1 MKGIINFSL
10 NNKFAIWIL
19 TIIISFAGLYSGMT
33 MKQETIPNI
42 NVPFLNVTAIDPGAA
57 PEGIVEDV
65 TKPLE
70 QKLRNLEGVKTVTS
84 TSMENAASITLEFDY
99 GTDLTNAT
107 ATVREALNEVQ
118 LPDSVQKPTISKFS
132 INSFPVVS
140 LSLSDKDGGDLEEL
154 TRLVESDIK
163 PALEDIDGVA
173 QVQVSGQYVKEVQL
187 TFDQAKMAEL
197 GLSEDTV
204 NGIVKGSSI
213 RVPLGLFE
221 LDKSQKAVVVD
232 GNIIGLDD
240 LKNLAI
246 PVVPSGASAG
256 ANQGAGA
263 GQGAAAPGASQGTG
277 PGAGAATEQG
287 SATPGTSQGG
297 GAQAGQASGQTADP
311 SAQAGQ
317 QGASGAAQGSNP
329 AAGQAG
335 SGNAAAANPSGT
347 AGAANAAGI
356 PTVKLSDIAKIEVI
370 GQAESISRTNG
381 KESIGISVVKS
392 NDANTVD
399 VVNSVKNKAEELQKQ
414 FKNAELTIL
423 LDQGQPIQDSVNTML
438 GKAVFGALFAILI
451 ILLFL
456 RNIRSTI
463 ISIISIPL
471 SLLMALTALNVMD
484 ITLNMM
490 TLGAM
495 TVAIGRVVDDS
506 IVVIENIYRR
516 LTLKN
521 EKLRGRDLVREAT
534 REMFIPILSSTIV
547 TIAVFLPLALVSG
560 MVGELFMPFALT
572 MVFAL
577 LASLLVAITI
587 VPMLAHSLFRKG
599 IKNKQNHEE
608 KPGKLAESYKR
619 LLNWTLS
626 HKIITVLIA
635 VLLLV
640 GSLFL
645 YPFIG
650 TSFLP
655 EQKDKFVTIT
665 YSPETGSLRE
675 DVEKEALVAEKW
687 LLKQPGLEKMQYSI
701 GGGSPLASMGGGG
714 GNSALFYIQ
723 YNKDTKDFTD
733 VKKQLVEGL
742 QKEMTKGTWSEL
754 DMSGGFGGS
763 NLSLSIYGDSVEQL
777 KPIAEEV
784 LKLVQAEKDSFEK
797 ADTTISDTY
806 GQYTL
811 VADQEKLSK
820 LGLTA
825 GQLAMALSPVR
836 ERPVLTEVD
845 IDNKTYKVYVET
857 DNKTFSSIKDIE
869 NEKVTSPLGIQVPI
883 KDVAK
888 VEEGTSPNSIM
899 RIDGKVVVQ
908 VTANILAADVT
919 KASQNLKANIDKLD
933 LPDGVEVKF
942 GGTTEQINDTFTQLG
957 LAMLAAIAIVYFVLV
972 VTFGGG
978 LAPFAIL
985 FSLPFTVIGIMVGLF
1000 IAGGTLDVSAMM
1012 GALMLIGI
1020 VVTNAIVLI
1029 DRVIHK
1035 ENEGL
1040 TTREA
1045 LLEAGATRLR
1055 PILMTALATIGALL
1069 PLVTGLEESAGII
1082 SKGLGITVI
1091 GGLISSTLLTLVIVP
1106 IVYEFLMKFKKKKIV
1121 D

>member
-19 TIIISFAGLYSGMT
+19 TIIISFAGLYSGLT

-70 QKLRNLEGVKTVTS
+70 VKLRNVDGVKTVTS

-140 LSLSDKDGGDLEEL
+140 LSLSDKDGGDLEQL
-154 TRLVESDIK
+154 TRLVESDIQ

-187 TFDQAKMAEL
+187 KFDQAKMAEL
-197 GLSEDTV
+197 GLTEDTV
-204 NGIVKGSSI
+204 NGIVQGSSI

-232 GNIIGLDD
+232 GNIIDIDD

-246 PVVPSGASAG
+246 PVVPGGAGASAG
-256 ANQGAGA
+256 NGSNAAPQGSGAPTGEA
-263 GQGAAAPGASQGTG
+263 GQGTAPGASQGTD
-277 PGAGAATEQG
+277 Q
-287 SATPGTSQGG
+287 
-297 GAQAGQASGQTADP
+297 
-311 SAQAGQ
+311 
-317 QGASGAAQGSNP
+317 
-329 AAGQAG
+329 AAG
-335 SGNAAAANPSGT
+335 GNAGVGSPS
-347 AGAANAAGI
+347 GAANAAGI
-356 PTVKLSDIAKIEVI
+356 PTVKLSEIAKIEVI
-370 GQAESISRTNG
+370 GQAESISRTDG
-381 KESIGISVVKS
+381 KESIGISIVKS

-399 VVNSVKNKAEELQKQ
+399 VVNAVKDKAEELQSQ
-414 FKNAELTIL
+414 FKNADLTVL
-423 LDQGQPIQDSVNTML
+423 LDQGKPIQDSVNTML

-471 SLLMALTALNVMD
+471 SLLMALTALNMMD

-516 LTLKN
+516 LTLKG
-521 EKLRGRDLVREAT
+521 ERLKGRELVREAT
-534 REMFIPILSSTIV
+534 REMFVPILSSTIV

-560 MVGELFMPFALT
+560 MVGELFTPFALT

-577 LASLLVAITI
+577 LASLIVAITI
-587 VPMLAHSLFRKG
+587 VPMLAHTLFRG
-599 IKNKQNHEE
+599 GLKNKQNHEE
-608 KPGKLAESYKR
+608 KPGKMAEGYKR

-626 HKIITVLIA
+626 HKLITVSIA
-635 VLLLV
+635 VILLV

-650 TSFLP
+650 ASFLP
-655 EQKDKFVTIT
+655 EQQDKYVTIT
-665 YSPETGSLRE
+665 YSPQTGALRE

-687 LLKQPGLEKMQYSI
+687 LLEQPGLEKMQYSI
-701 GGGSPLASMGGGG
+701 GGTNPLSSMGGGG
-714 GNSALFYIQ
+714 SNSALFYIE
-723 YNKDTKDFTD
+723 YNEDTKDFTK
-733 VKKQLVEGL
+733 VKEQLVEGL
-742 QKEMTKGTWSEL
+742 KKEVTVGTWNEL
-754 DMSGGFGGS
+754 DMSGGLGGS
-763 NLSLSIYGDSVEQL
+763 GLSLSIYGDNVEQL
-777 KPIAEEV
+777 KPVSDEI
-784 LKLVQAEKDSFEK
+784 LKLVEADKDNFEK
-797 ADTTISDTY
+797 ADTTLADTY

-811 VADQEKLSK
+811 VADQEKLSS

-825 GQLAMALSPVR
+825 GQLAMTLSPAR

-857 DNKTFSSIKDIE
+857 DNKTFSSIDEIE
-869 NEKVTSPLGIQVPI
+869 DETVTSPLGIEVPI

-899 RIDGKVVVQ
+899 QIDGKVVVQ
-908 VTANILAADVT
+908 VTANILASDVT
-919 KASQNLKANIDKLD
+919 KASSNLQAEIDKLD

-1012 GALMLIGI
+1012 GGLMLIGI

-1035 ENEGL
+1035 EKEGMP
-1040 TTREA
+1040 TREA

-1106 IVYEFLMKFKKKKIV
+1106 IVYEFLMKFKKKRIE

>member
-19 TIIISFAGLYSGMT
+19 TIIVSFAGLYSGLT

-42 NVPFLNVTAIDPGAA
+42 NVPFLSITAIDPGAA

-70 QKLRNLEGVKTVTS
+70 QTLRNVEGIKTLTS
-84 TSMENAASITLEFDY
+84 TSMENASSITLEFDY
-99 GTDLTNAT
+99 GTDLDNAT
-107 ATVREALNEVQ
+107 AAVREALNEVQ
-118 LPDSVQKPTISKFS
+118 LPDGVQKPTISKFS

-140 LSLSDKDGGDLEEL
+140 LSLSDKDGGDLEQL
-154 TRLVESDIK
+154 TRLVETDIQ

-173 QVQVSGQYVKEVQL
+173 QVQVSGQFVKEVQL
-187 TFDQAKMAEL
+187 KFDQKKMTEL
-197 GLSEDTV
+197 GLTEDTV
-204 NGIVKGSSI
+204 NGIVQGSSV

-221 LDKSQKAVVVD
+221 LDKAQKAVVVD
-232 GNIIGLDD
+232 GNIIDLDD

-246 PVVPSGASAG
+246 PVVPSGAGTGSGSAT
-256 ANQGAGA
+256 APQGAGA
-263 GQGAAAPGASQGTG
+263 
-277 PGAGAATEQG
+277 
-287 SATPGTSQGG
+287 
-297 GAQAGQASGQTADP
+297 QAG
-311 SAQAGQ
+311 
-317 QGASGAAQGSNP
+317 GAAQGAAPGSAQGADQ
-329 AAGQAG
+329 AAGQAAG
-335 SGNAAAANPSGT
+335 GNANVGSTSG
-347 AGAANAAGI
+347 ASNAPGI
-356 PTVKLSDIAKIEVI
+356 PTVKLSEIAKIEVI
-370 GQAESISRTNG
+370 GQAESISRTDG
-381 KESIGISVVKS
+381 KESIGISIVKS

-399 VVNSVKNKAEELQKQ
+399 VVKAVKDKAEELQTQ
-414 FKNAELTIL
+414 FKNAELTVL
-423 LDQGQPIQDSVNTML
+423 LDQGKPIQDSVNTML
-438 GKAVFGALFAILI
+438 FKAMFGALFAILI

-456 RNIRSTI
+456 RDIRSTI
-463 ISIISIPL
+463 ISIVSIPL
-471 SLLMALTALNVMD
+471 SLLIALTALNMMD

-516 LTLKN
+516 LSLKG
-521 EKLRGRDLVREAT
+521 EKLKGRDLIREAT

-577 LASLLVAITI
+577 LASLIVAITI
-587 VPMLAHSLFRKG
+587 VPMLAHTLFRKG
-599 IKNKQNHEE
+599 LKNKKNHDE
-608 KPGKLAESYKR
+608 KPGKMAESYKR

-626 HKIITVLIA
+626 HKLITVGAA

-650 TSFLP
+650 ASFLP
-655 EQKDKFVTIT
+655 EQQDKYVTIT
-665 YSPETGSLRE
+665 YSPETGALRE

-687 LLKQPGLEKMQYSI
+687 LLTQPGLEKMQYSI
-701 GGGSPLASMGGGG
+701 GGSNPLSSMGGGSS
-714 GNSALFYIQ
+714 NSALFYIE
-723 YNKDTKDFTD
+723 YNEDTKDFTK
-733 VKKQLVEGL
+733 VKEQLVEGL
-742 QKEMTKGTWSEL
+742 KKEVTVGTWNEL
-754 DMSGGFGGS
+754 DMSGGLGGS
-763 NLSLSIYGDSVEQL
+763 SLSLSIYGDSVDQI
-777 KPIAEEV
+777 KPVSDEI
-784 LKLVQAEKDSFEK
+784 LKLVEADTESFEK
-797 ADTTISDTY
+797 ADTTLSDTY

-811 VADQEKLSK
+811 VADQEKLSS

-825 GQLAMALSPVR
+825 GQLAMTLSPAR

-857 DNKTFSSIKDIE
+857 DKKTFTSIADIE
-869 NEKVTSPLGIQVPI
+869 NEKVTSPLGIEIPI

-908 VTANILAADVT
+908 VSANILASDVQ
-919 KASQNLKANIDKLD
+919 KASSNLQANIDKLD

-1000 IAGGTLDVSAMM
+1000 VAGGTLDVSAMM
-1012 GALMLIGI
+1012 GGLMLIGI

-1035 ENEGL
+1035 EKEGMP
-1040 TTREA
+1040 TREA

-1106 IVYEFLMKFKKKKIV
+1106 IVYEFLMKFKKKRIE

>member
-19 TIIISFAGLYSGMT
+19 TIIISFAGLYSGLT

-42 NVPFLNVTAIDPGAA
+42 NVPFLSVTAIDPGAA

-70 QKLRNLEGVKTVTS
+70 QTLRNVEGIKTLTS

-107 ATVREALNEVQ
+107 AAVREALNEVQ
-118 LPDSVQKPTISKFS
+118 LPDGVQKPTISKFS

-140 LSLSDKDGGDLEEL
+140 LSLSDKDGGDLEQL
-154 TRLVESDIK
+154 TRLVESDIQ

-187 TFDQAKMAEL
+187 KFNQDKMNEL
-197 GLSEDTV
+197 GLTEDTV
-204 NGIVKGSSI
+204 NGIVQGSSV

-221 LDKSQKAVVVD
+221 LDEAQKAVVVD
-232 GNIIGLDD
+232 GNIIDLDD

-246 PVVPSGASAG
+246 PVVPSGA
-256 ANQGAGA
+256 
-263 GQGAAAPGASQGTG
+263 GAA
-277 PGAGAATEQG
+277 
-287 SATPGTSQGG
+287 
-297 GAQAGQASGQTADP
+297 ADP
-311 SAQAGQ
+311 SAQAG
-317 QGASGAAQGSNP
+317 GAAGQATAPDAAQGSTP
-329 AAGQAG
+329 SAAPSAGGNASAG
-335 SGNAAAANPSGT
+335 SAS
-347 AGAANAAGI
+347 GAANAAGI
-356 PTVKLSDIAKIEVI
+356 PTVKLSEIANIEVI
-370 GQAESISRTNG
+370 GQAESISRTDG
-381 KESIGISVVKS
+381 MESIGISIVKS

-399 VVNSVKNKAEELQKQ
+399 VVNAVKDKAEELQSQ
-414 FKNAELTIL
+414 FKNAQLTVL
-423 LDQGQPIQDSVNTML
+423 LDQGKPIQDSVNTML

-471 SLLMALTALNVMD
+471 SLLMALTALLLMD

-516 LTLKN
+516 LTLKG
-521 EKLRGRDLVREAT
+521 EKLKGRDLIREAT

-587 VPMLAHSLFRKG
+587 VPMLAHTLFRKG
-599 IKNKQNHEE
+599 LKNKQNHEE
-608 KPGKLAESYKR
+608 KPGKMAEGYKR

-626 HKIITVLIA
+626 HKIITVGIA
-635 VLLLV
+635 VVLLV

-650 TSFLP
+650 ASFLP
-655 EQKDKFVTIT
+655 EQQDKYVTIT

-675 DVEKEALVAEKW
+675 DVEKEALAAEKY

-701 GGGSPLASMGGGG
+701 GGSNPLSSMGGGSS
-714 GNSALFYIQ
+714 NSALFYIE
-723 YNKDTKDFTD
+723 YNEDTKDFSQ
-733 VKKQLVEGL
+733 VKEQLVEGL
-742 QKEMTKGTWSEL
+742 RKEVPVGTWSEL
-754 DMSGGFGGS
+754 DMSGGLGGS
-763 NLSLSIYGDSVEQL
+763 SLSISIYGDNVEQL
-777 KPIAEEV
+777 KPVTDEV
-784 LKLVQAEKDSFEK
+784 FKLVEADNENFEK
-797 ADTTISDTY
+797 ADTTLSDTY

-811 VADQEKLSK
+811 VADQEKLSS

-825 GQLAMALSPVR
+825 GQLAMALSPVQ

-857 DNKTFSSIKDIE
+857 DKKTFDSITDIE
-869 NEKVTSPLGIQVPI
+869 NETVTSPLGIQVPI
-883 KDVAK
+883 KDVAN

-899 RIDGKVVVQ
+899 RIDGKVVAQ
-908 VTANILAADVT
+908 VSATILASDVQ
-919 KASQNLKANIDKLD
+919 KASQTLQDNIDKLD

-1000 IAGGTLDVSAMM
+1000 LAGGTIDVSAMM
-1012 GALMLIGI
+1012 GGLMLIGI

-1029 DRVIHK
+1029 DRVIHMEK
-1035 ENEGL
+1035 DGMS
-1040 TTREA
+1040 TREA

-1106 IVYEFLMKFKKKKIV
+1106 IVYEFLMKFKKKRIE

>member
-19 TIIISFAGLYSGMT
+19 TIIISFAGLYSGLT

-70 QKLRNLEGVKTVTS
+70 VKLRNVDGVKTVTS

-140 LSLSDKDGGDLEEL
+140 LSLSDKDGGDLEQL
-154 TRLVESDIK
+154 TRLVESDIQ

-187 TFDQAKMAEL
+187 KFDQAKMAEL
-197 GLSEDTV
+197 GLTEDTV
-204 NGIVKGSSI
+204 NGIVQGSSI

-232 GNIIGLDD
+232 GNIIDIDD

-246 PVVPSGASAG
+246 PVVPGGAGASAG
-256 ANQGAGA
+256 NGASAAPQGSGAPTGEA
-263 GQGAAAPGASQGTG
+263 GQGTAPGSAQGTD
-277 PGAGAATEQG
+277 Q
-287 SATPGTSQGG
+287 
-297 GAQAGQASGQTADP
+297 
-311 SAQAGQ
+311 
-317 QGASGAAQGSNP
+317 
-329 AAGQAG
+329 AAGQAAG
-335 SGNAAAANPSGT
+335 GNASVGSPS
-347 AGAANAAGI
+347 GAANAPGI
-356 PTVKLSDIAKIEVI
+356 PTVKLSEIAKIEVI
-370 GQAESISRTNG
+370 GQAESISRTDG
-381 KESIGISVVKS
+381 KESIGISIVKS

-399 VVNSVKNKAEELQKQ
+399 VVNAVKDKAEELQSQ
-414 FKNAELTIL
+414 FKNADLTVL
-423 LDQGQPIQDSVNTML
+423 LDQGKPIQDSVNTML

-471 SLLMALTALNVMD
+471 SLLMALTALNMMD

-516 LTLKN
+516 LTLKG
-521 EKLRGRDLVREAT
+521 ERLKGRELVREAT

-560 MVGELFMPFALT
+560 MVGELFTPFALT

-577 LASLLVAITI
+577 LASLIVAITI
-587 VPMLAHSLFRKG
+587 VPMLAHTLFRKG
-599 IKNKQNHEE
+599 LKNKQNHEE
-608 KPGKLAESYKR
+608 KPGKMAEGYKR

-626 HKIITVLIA
+626 HKLITVSIA
-635 VLLLV
+635 VILLV

-650 TSFLP
+650 ASFLP
-655 EQKDKFVTIT
+655 EQQDKYVTIT
-665 YSPETGSLRE
+665 YSPQTGALRE

-687 LLKQPGLEKMQYSI
+687 LLEQPGLEKMQYSI
-701 GGGSPLASMGGGG
+701 GGSNPLSSMGGGG
-714 GNSALFYIQ
+714 SNSALFYIE
-723 YNKDTKDFTD
+723 YNEDTKDFTQ
-733 VKKQLVEGL
+733 VKEQLVEGL
-742 QKEMTKGTWSEL
+742 KKEVSVGTWSEL
-754 DMSGGFGGS
+754 DMSGGLGGS
-763 NLSLSIYGDSVEQL
+763 GLSLSIYGDNVEQL
-777 KPIAEEV
+777 KPVSDEI
-784 LKLVQAEKDSFEK
+784 LKLVEADKDNFEK
-797 ADTTISDTY
+797 ADTTLADTY

-811 VADQEKLSK
+811 VADQEKLSS

-825 GQLAMALSPVR
+825 GQLAMALSPTR

-857 DNKTFSSIKDIE
+857 DDKTFSSIDEIE
-869 NEKVTSPLGIQVPI
+869 DETVTSPLGIQVPI

-899 RIDGKVVVQ
+899 QIDGKVVVQ
-908 VTANILAADVT
+908 VTANILASDVT
-919 KASQNLKANIDKLD
+919 KASSNLQAEIDKLD

-1012 GALMLIGI
+1012 GGLMLIGI

-1035 ENEGL
+1035 EKEGMP
-1040 TTREA
+1040 TREA

-1106 IVYEFLMKFKKKKIV
+1106 IVYEFLMKFKKKRIE

>member
-19 TIIISFAGLYSGMT
+19 TIIISFAGLYSGLT

-70 QKLRNLEGVKTVTS
+70 VKLRNVDGVKTVTS

-140 LSLSDKDGGDLEEL
+140 LSLSDKDGGDLEQL
-154 TRLVESDIK
+154 TRLVESDIQ
-163 PALEDIDGVA
+163 PALEDIEGVA

-187 TFDQAKMAEL
+187 KFDQAKMAEL
-197 GLSEDTV
+197 GLTEDTV
-204 NGIVKGSSI
+204 NGIVQGSSI

-232 GNIIGLDD
+232 GNIVDIDD

-246 PVVPSGASAG
+246 PVVPGGAGASAG
-256 ANQGAGA
+256 NGSS
-263 GQGAAAPGASQGTG
+263 AAPQGSGAPTGEGSAAGDAAQGTA
-277 PGAGAATEQG
+277 PG
-287 SATPGTSQGG
+287 SAQGTDPT
-297 GAQAGQASGQTADP
+297 AGQA
-311 SAQAGQ
+311 AG
-317 QGASGAAQGSNP
+317 
-329 AAGQAG
+329 
-335 SGNAAAANPSGT
+335 GNASVGSPS
-347 AGAANAAGI
+347 GAANAPGI
-356 PTVKLSDIAKIEVI
+356 PTVKLSEIAKIEVI
-370 GQAESISRTNG
+370 GQAESISRTDG

-399 VVNSVKNKAEELQKQ
+399 VVNAVKDKAEELQKQ
-414 FKNAELTIL
+414 FKNADLTVL
-423 LDQGQPIQDSVNTML
+423 LDQGKPIQDSVNTML

-471 SLLMALTALNVMD
+471 SLLMALTALNIMD

-516 LTLKN
+516 LTLKG
-521 EKLRGRDLVREAT
+521 ERLKGRELVREAT

-560 MVGELFMPFALT
+560 MVGELFLPFALT

-577 LASLLVAITI
+577 LASLIVAITI

-608 KPGKLAESYKR
+608 KPGKMAEGYKR

-626 HKIITVLIA
+626 HKLITVSIA
-635 VLLLV
+635 VILLV

-650 TSFLP
+650 ASFLP
-655 EQKDKFVTIT
+655 EQQDKYVTIT
-665 YSPETGSLRE
+665 YNPQTGALRE

-701 GGGSPLASMGGGG
+701 GGSNPLSSMGGGSS
-714 GNSALFYIQ
+714 NSALFYIE
-723 YNKDTKDFTD
+723 YNKDTKDFTN
-733 VKKQLVEGL
+733 VKEQLVEGL
-742 QKEMTKGTWSEL
+742 KKEVTVGTWNEL
-754 DMSGGFGGS
+754 DMSGGLGGS
-763 NLSLSIYGDSVEQL
+763 GLSLSIYGDNVEQL
-777 KPIAEEV
+777 KPVSDEI
-784 LKLVQAEKDSFEK
+784 LKLVEADTDNFEK
-797 ADTTISDTY
+797 ADTTLADTY

-811 VADQEKLSK
+811 VADQEKLSS

-857 DNKTFSSIKDIE
+857 DDKTFSSIQEIE
-869 NEKVTSPLGIQVPI
+869 DETVTSPLGIQVPI

-899 RIDGKVVVQ
+899 QIDGKVVVQ
-908 VTANILAADVT
+908 VTANILASDVT
-919 KASQNLKANIDKLD
+919 KASSSLQAEIDKLD

-1012 GALMLIGI
+1012 GGLMLIGI

-1035 ENEGL
+1035 EKEGMP
-1040 TTREA
+1040 TREA

-1106 IVYEFLMKFKKKKIV
+1106 IVYEFLMKFKKKRIE

>member
-19 TIIISFAGLYSGMT
+19 TIIISFAGLYSGLT

-70 QKLRNLEGVKTVTS
+70 VKLRNVDGVKTVTS

-140 LSLSDKDGGDLEEL
+140 LSLSDKDGGDLEQL
-154 TRLVESDIK
+154 TRLVESDIQ

-187 TFDQAKMAEL
+187 KFDQAKMAEL
-197 GLSEDTV
+197 GLTEDTV
-204 NGIVKGSSI
+204 NGIVQGSSI

-232 GNIIGLDD
+232 GNIIDIDD

-246 PVVPSGASAG
+246 PVVPGGAGASAG
-256 ANQGAGA
+256 NGSNAAPQGSGAPTGEA
-263 GQGAAAPGASQGTG
+263 GQGTAPGASQGTDQA
-277 PGAGAATEQG
+277 AGGNAGVG
-287 SATPGTSQGG
+287 S
-297 GAQAGQASGQTADP
+297 P
-311 SAQAGQ
+311 SA
-317 QGASGAAQGSNP
+317 
-329 AAGQAG
+329 
-335 SGNAAAANPSGT
+335 
-347 AGAANAAGI
+347 AANAAGI
-356 PTVKLSDIAKIEVI
+356 PTVKLSEIAKIEVI
-370 GQAESISRTNG
+370 GQAESISRTDG
-381 KESIGISVVKS
+381 KESIGISIVKS

-399 VVNSVKNKAEELQKQ
+399 VVNAVKDKAEELQSQ
-414 FKNAELTIL
+414 FKNADLTVL
-423 LDQGQPIQDSVNTML
+423 LDQGKPIQDSVNTML

-471 SLLMALTALNVMD
+471 SLLMALTALNMMD

-516 LTLKN
+516 LTLKG
-521 EKLRGRDLVREAT
+521 ERLKGRELVREAT
-534 REMFIPILSSTIV
+534 REMFVPILSSTIV

-560 MVGELFMPFALT
+560 MVGELFTPFALT

-577 LASLLVAITI
+577 LASLIVAITI
-587 VPMLAHSLFRKG
+587 VPMLAHTLFRG
-599 IKNKQNHEE
+599 GLKNKQNHEE
-608 KPGKLAESYKR
+608 KPGKMAEGYKR

-626 HKIITVLIA
+626 HKLITVSIA
-635 VLLLV
+635 VILLV

-650 TSFLP
+650 ASFLP
-655 EQKDKFVTIT
+655 EQQDKYVTIT
-665 YSPETGSLRE
+665 YSPQTGALRE

-687 LLKQPGLEKMQYSI
+687 LLEQPGLEKMQYSI
-701 GGGSPLASMGGGG
+701 GGSNPLSSMGGGG
-714 GNSALFYIQ
+714 SNSALFYIE
-723 YNKDTKDFTD
+723 YNEDTKDFTK
-733 VKKQLVEGL
+733 VKEQLVEGL
-742 QKEMTKGTWSEL
+742 KKEVTVGTWNEL
-754 DMSGGFGGS
+754 DMSGGLGGS
-763 NLSLSIYGDSVEQL
+763 GLSLSIYGDNVEQL
-777 KPIAEEV
+777 KPVSDEI
-784 LKLVQAEKDSFEK
+784 LKLVEADKDNFEK
-797 ADTTISDTY
+797 ADTTLADTY

-811 VADQEKLSK
+811 VADQEKLSS

-825 GQLAMALSPVR
+825 GQLAMTLSPAR

-857 DNKTFSSIKDIE
+857 DNKTFSSIKEIE
-869 NEKVTSPLGIQVPI
+869 DETVTSPLGIEVPI

-899 RIDGKVVVQ
+899 QIDGKVVVQ
-908 VTANILAADVT
+908 VTANILASDVT
-919 KASQNLKANIDKLD
+919 KASSNLQAEIDKLD

-1012 GALMLIGI
+1012 GGLMLIGI

-1035 ENEGL
+1035 EKEGMP
-1040 TTREA
+1040 TREA

-1106 IVYEFLMKFKKKKIV
+1106 IVYEFLMKFKKKRIE

>member
-19 TIIISFAGLYSGMT
+19 TIIISFAGLYSGLT

-70 QKLRNLEGVKTVTS
+70 QKLRNVDGVKTVTS

-140 LSLSDKDGGDLEEL
+140 LSLSDKDGGDLEQL
-154 TRLVESDIK
+154 TRLVESDIQ

-187 TFDQAKMAEL
+187 KFDQAKMAKL
-197 GLSEDTV
+197 GLTEDTV
-204 NGIVKGSSI
+204 NGIVQGSSI

-232 GNIIGLDD
+232 GNIVDIDD

-246 PVVPSGASAG
+246 PVVPG
-256 ANQGAGA
+256 GAGA
-263 GQGAAAPGASQGTG
+263 STGNGAGAAPQGSGAPTGEAGQGTAPSASQGTD
-277 PGAGAATEQG
+277 PT
-287 SATPGTSQGG
+287 
-297 GAQAGQASGQTADP
+297 AGQA
-311 SAQAGQ
+311 AG
-317 QGASGAAQGSNP
+317 
-329 AAGQAG
+329 
-335 SGNAAAANPSGT
+335 GNASVGSPS
-347 AGAANAAGI
+347 GAANAAGI
-356 PTVKLSDIAKIEVI
+356 PTVKLSEIAKIEVI
-370 GQAESISRTNG
+370 GQAESISRTDG
-381 KESIGISVVKS
+381 KESIGISIVKS

-399 VVNSVKNKAEELQKQ
+399 VVNAVKDKAEELQKQ
-414 FKNAELTIL
+414 FKNADLTVL
-423 LDQGQPIQDSVNTML
+423 LDQGKPIQDSVNTML

-471 SLLMALTALNVMD
+471 SLLMALTALNMMD

-516 LTLKN
+516 LTLKG
-521 EKLRGRDLVREAT
+521 EKLKGRELVREAT

-560 MVGELFMPFALT
+560 MVGELFTPFALT

-577 LASLLVAITI
+577 LASLIVAITI
-587 VPMLAHSLFRKG
+587 VPMLAHTLFRKG
-599 IKNKQNHEE
+599 LKNKQNHEE
-608 KPGKLAESYKR
+608 KPGKMAEGYKR

-626 HKIITVLIA
+626 HKLITVSIA
-635 VLLLV
+635 VILLV

-650 TSFLP
+650 ASFLP
-655 EQKDKFVTIT
+655 EQQDKYVTIT
-665 YSPETGSLRE
+665 YSPQTGALRE

-701 GGGSPLASMGGGG
+701 GGSNPLSSMGGGG
-714 GNSALFYIQ
+714 SNSALFYIE
-723 YNKDTKDFTD
+723 YNEDTKDFTQ
-733 VKKQLVEGL
+733 VKEQLVEGL
-742 QKEMTKGTWSEL
+742 KKEVNVGTWSEL
-754 DMSGGFGGS
+754 DMSGGLGGS
-763 NLSLSIYGDSVEQL
+763 GLSLSIYGDNVEQL
-777 KPIAEEV
+777 KPVSDEI
-784 LKLVQAEKDSFEK
+784 LKLVEADKDNFEK
-797 ADTTISDTY
+797 ADTTLADTY

-811 VADQEKLSK
+811 VADQEKLSS

-825 GQLAMALSPVR
+825 GQLAMALSPTR

-857 DNKTFSSIKDIE
+857 DDKTFSSIDEIE
-869 NEKVTSPLGIQVPI
+869 DETVTSPLGIQVPI

-899 RIDGKVVVQ
+899 QIDGKVVVQ
-908 VTANILAADVT
+908 VTANILASDVT
-919 KASQNLKANIDKLD
+919 KASSNLQAEIDKLD

-1012 GALMLIGI
+1012 GGLMLIGI

-1035 ENEGL
+1035 EKEGMP
-1040 TTREA
+1040 TREA

-1106 IVYEFLMKFKKKKIV
+1106 IVYEFLMKFKKKKIE

>member
-19 TIIISFAGLYSGMT
+19 TIIISFAGLYSGLT

-70 QKLRNLEGVKTVTS
+70 VKLRNVDGVKTVTS

-140 LSLSDKDGGDLEEL
+140 LSLSDKDGGDLEQL
-154 TRLVESDIK
+154 TRLVESDIQ

-187 TFDQAKMAEL
+187 KFDQAKMAEL
-197 GLSEDTV
+197 GLTEDTV
-204 NGIVKGSSI
+204 NGIVQGSSI

-232 GNIIGLDD
+232 GNIIDIDD

-246 PVVPSGASAG
+246 PVVPG
-256 ANQGAGA
+256 GAGA
-263 GQGAAAPGASQGTG
+263 STG
-277 PGAGAATEQG
+277 NGAGAAPQG
-287 SATPGTSQGG
+287 S
-297 GAQAGQASGQTADP
+297 GAPTGEAGQGTAP
-311 SAQAGQ
+311 GSAQGTDQ
-317 QGASGAAQGSNP
+317 
-329 AAGQAG
+329 AAGQAAG
-335 SGNAAAANPSGT
+335 GNASVGSPS
-347 AGAANAAGI
+347 GAANAAGI
-356 PTVKLSDIAKIEVI
+356 PTVKLSEIAKIEVI
-370 GQAESISRTNG
+370 GQAESISRTDG
-381 KESIGISVVKS
+381 KESIGISIVKS

-399 VVNSVKNKAEELQKQ
+399 VVNAVKDKAEELQSQ
-414 FKNAELTIL
+414 FKNADLTVL
-423 LDQGQPIQDSVNTML
+423 LDQGKPIQDSVNTML

-471 SLLMALTALNVMD
+471 SLLMALTALNMMD

-516 LTLKN
+516 LTLKG
-521 EKLRGRDLVREAT
+521 ERLKGRELVREAT
-534 REMFIPILSSTIV
+534 REMFVPILSSTIV

-560 MVGELFMPFALT
+560 MVGELFTPFALT

-577 LASLLVAITI
+577 LASLIVAITI
-587 VPMLAHSLFRKG
+587 VPMLAHTLFRG
-599 IKNKQNHEE
+599 GLKNKQNHEE
-608 KPGKLAESYKR
+608 KPGKMAEGYKR

-626 HKIITVLIA
+626 HKLITVSIA
-635 VLLLV
+635 VILLV

-650 TSFLP
+650 ASFLP
-655 EQKDKFVTIT
+655 EQQDKYVTIT
-665 YSPETGSLRE
+665 YSPQTGALRE

-687 LLKQPGLEKMQYSI
+687 LLEQPGLEKMQYSI
-701 GGGSPLASMGGGG
+701 GGTNPLSSMGGGG
-714 GNSALFYIQ
+714 GNSALFYIE
-723 YNKDTKDFTD
+723 YNEDTKDFTQ
-733 VKKQLVEGL
+733 VKEQLVEGL
-742 QKEMTKGTWSEL
+742 KKEVTVGTWNEL
-754 DMSGGFGGS
+754 DMSGGLGGS
-763 NLSLSIYGDSVEQL
+763 GLSLSIYGDNVEQL
-777 KPIAEEV
+777 KPVSDEI
-784 LKLVQAEKDSFEK
+784 LKLVEADKDNFEK
-797 ADTTISDTY
+797 ADTTLADTY

-811 VADQEKLSK
+811 VADQEKLSS

-825 GQLAMALSPVR
+825 GQLAMTLSPAR

-857 DNKTFSSIKDIE
+857 DNKTFSSIKEIE
-869 NEKVTSPLGIQVPI
+869 DETVTSPLGIEVPI

-899 RIDGKVVVQ
+899 QVDGKVVVQ
-908 VTANILAADVT
+908 VTANILASDVQ
-919 KASQNLKANIDKLD
+919 KASSNLQAEIDKLD

-1012 GALMLIGI
+1012 GGLMLIGI

-1035 ENEGL
+1035 EKEGMS
-1040 TTREA
+1040 TREA

-1106 IVYEFLMKFKKKKIV
+1106 IVYEFLMKFKKKRIE

>member
-19 TIIISFAGLYSGMT
+19 TIIISFAGLYSGLT

-70 QKLRNLEGVKTVTS
+70 VKLRNVDGVKTVTS

-140 LSLSDKDGGDLEEL
+140 LSLSDKDGGDLEQL
-154 TRLVESDIK
+154 TRLVESDIQ

-187 TFDQAKMAEL
+187 KFDQAKMAEL
-197 GLSEDTV
+197 GLTEDTV
-204 NGIVKGSSI
+204 NGIVQGSSI

-232 GNIIGLDD
+232 GNIIDIDD

-246 PVVPSGASAG
+246 PVVPGGAGASAG
-256 ANQGAGA
+256 NGSSAAPQGSGAPTGEA
-263 GQGAAAPGASQGTG
+263 GQGTAPGASQGTD
-277 PGAGAATEQG
+277 Q
-287 SATPGTSQGG
+287 
-297 GAQAGQASGQTADP
+297 
-311 SAQAGQ
+311 
-317 QGASGAAQGSNP
+317 
-329 AAGQAG
+329 AAG
-335 SGNAAAANPSGT
+335 GNASVGSPS
-347 AGAANAAGI
+347 GAANAPGI
-356 PTVKLSDIAKIEVI
+356 PTVKLSEIAKIEVI
-370 GQAESISRTNG
+370 GQAESISRTDG

-399 VVNSVKNKAEELQKQ
+399 VVNAVKDKAEELQSQ
-414 FKNAELTIL
+414 FKNADLTVL
-423 LDQGQPIQDSVNTML
+423 LDQGKPIQDSVNTML

-471 SLLMALTALNVMD
+471 SLLMALTALNMMD

-516 LTLKN
+516 LTLKG
-521 EKLRGRDLVREAT
+521 EKLKGRELVREAT
-534 REMFIPILSSTIV
+534 GEMFVPILSSTIV

-560 MVGELFMPFALT
+560 MVGELFLPFALT

-577 LASLLVAITI
+577 LASLIVAITI
-587 VPMLAHSLFRKG
+587 VPMLAHTLFRG
-599 IKNKQNHEE
+599 GLKNKQNHEE
-608 KPGKLAESYKR
+608 KPGKMAEGYKR

-626 HKIITVLIA
+626 HKLITVSIA
-635 VLLLV
+635 VILLV

-650 TSFLP
+650 ASFLP
-655 EQKDKFVTIT
+655 EQQDKYVTIT
-665 YSPETGSLRE
+665 YSPQTGALRE

-687 LLKQPGLEKMQYSI
+687 LLEQPGLEKMQYSI
-701 GGGSPLASMGGGG
+701 GGTNPLSSMGGGG
-714 GNSALFYIQ
+714 GNSALFYIE
-723 YNKDTKDFTD
+723 YNEDTKDFTQ
-733 VKKQLVEGL
+733 VKEQLVEGL
-742 QKEMTKGTWSEL
+742 KKEVTVGTWNEL
-754 DMSGGFGGS
+754 DMSGGLGGS
-763 NLSLSIYGDSVEQL
+763 GLSLSIYGDNVEQL
-777 KPIAEEV
+777 KPVSDEI
-784 LKLVQAEKDSFEK
+784 LKLVEADKDNFEK
-797 ADTTISDTY
+797 ADTTLADTY

-811 VADQEKLSK
+811 VADQEKLSS

-825 GQLAMALSPVR
+825 GQLAMALSPAR

-857 DNKTFSSIKDIE
+857 DDKTFNSIKEIE
-869 NEKVTSPLGIQVPI
+869 DETVTSPLGIEVPI

-899 RIDGKVVVQ
+899 QIDGKVVVQ
-908 VTANILAADVT
+908 VTANILASDVT
-919 KASQNLKANIDKLD
+919 KASSNLQAEIDKLD

-1012 GALMLIGI
+1012 GGLMLIGI

-1035 ENEGL
+1035 EKEGMP
-1040 TTREA
+1040 TREA

-1106 IVYEFLMKFKKKKIV
+1106 IVYEFLMKFKKKRIE

>member
-1 MKGIINFSL
+1 
-10 NNKFAIWIL
+10 
-19 TIIISFAGLYSGMT
+19 
-33 MKQETIPNI
+33 
-42 NVPFLNVTAIDPGAA
+42 
-57 PEGIVEDV
+57 
-65 TKPLE
+65 
-70 QKLRNLEGVKTVTS
+70 
-84 TSMENAASITLEFDY
+84 MENAASITLEFDY

-140 LSLSDKDGGDLEEL
+140 LSLSDKDGGDLEQL
-154 TRLVESDIK
+154 TRLVESDIQ

-187 TFDQAKMAEL
+187 KFDQAKMAEL
-197 GLSEDTV
+197 GLTEDTV
-204 NGIVKGSSI
+204 NGIVQGSSI

-221 LDKSQKAVVVD
+221 LDKSQKAVVID
-232 GNIIGLDD
+232 GNIVDIDD

-246 PVVPSGASAG
+246 PVVPGGAGASAG
-256 ANQGAGA
+256 NGASATPQGSGAPTGEA
-263 GQGAAAPGASQGTG
+263 GQGTAPSASQGTD
-277 PGAGAATEQG
+277 Q
-287 SATPGTSQGG
+287 
-297 GAQAGQASGQTADP
+297 
-311 SAQAGQ
+311 
-317 QGASGAAQGSNP
+317 
-329 AAGQAG
+329 AAG
-335 SGNAAAANPSGT
+335 GNAGLGSPS
-347 AGAANAAGI
+347 GAANAAGI
-356 PTVKLSDIAKIEVI
+356 PTVKLSEIAKIEVI
-370 GQAESISRTNG
+370 GQAESISRTDG
-381 KESIGISVVKS
+381 KESIGISIVKS

-399 VVNSVKNKAEELQKQ
+399 VVNAVKDKAEELQSQ
-414 FKNAELTIL
+414 FKNADLTVL
-423 LDQGQPIQDSVNTML
+423 LDQGKPIQDSVNTML

-471 SLLMALTALNVMD
+471 SLLMALTALNMMD

-516 LTLKN
+516 LTLKG
-521 EKLRGRDLVREAT
+521 ERLKGRELVREAT

-560 MVGELFMPFALT
+560 MVGELFTPFALT

-577 LASLLVAITI
+577 LASLIVAITI
-587 VPMLAHSLFRKG
+587 VPMLAHTLFRKG
-599 IKNKQNHEE
+599 LKNKQNHEE
-608 KPGKLAESYKR
+608 KPGKMAEGYKR

-626 HKIITVLIA
+626 HKLITVSIA
-635 VLLLV
+635 VILLV

-650 TSFLP
+650 ASFLP
-655 EQKDKFVTIT
+655 EQQDKYVTIT
-665 YSPETGSLRE
+665 YSPQTGALRE

-687 LLKQPGLEKMQYSI
+687 LLEQPGLEKMQYSI
-701 GGGSPLASMGGGG
+701 GGSNPLSSMGGGG
-714 GNSALFYIQ
+714 SNSALFYIE
-723 YNKDTKDFTD
+723 YNEDTKDFTQ
-733 VKKQLVEGL
+733 VKEQLVEGL
-742 QKEMTKGTWSEL
+742 KKEVSVGTWSEL
-754 DMSGGFGGS
+754 DMSGGLGGS
-763 NLSLSIYGDSVEQL
+763 GLSLSIYGDNVEQL
-777 KPIAEEV
+777 KPVSDEI
-784 LKLVQAEKDSFEK
+784 LKLVEADKDNFEK
-797 ADTTISDTY
+797 ADTTLADTY

-811 VADQEKLSK
+811 VADQEKLSS

-825 GQLAMALSPVR
+825 GQLAMALSPTR

-857 DNKTFSSIKDIE
+857 DDKTFSSIKEIE
-869 NEKVTSPLGIQVPI
+869 DETVTSPLGIQVPI

-899 RIDGKVVVQ
+899 QIDGKVVVQ
-908 VTANILAADVT
+908 VTANILASDVT
-919 KASQNLKANIDKLD
+919 KASSNLQAEIDKLD

-1012 GALMLIGI
+1012 GGLMLIGI

-1035 ENEGL
+1035 EKEGMP
-1040 TTREA
+1040 TREA

-1106 IVYEFLMKFKKKKIV
+1106 IVYEFLMKFKKKRIE

>member
-19 TIIISFAGLYSGMT
+19 TIIISFAGLYSGLT

-70 QKLRNLEGVKTVTS
+70 VKLRNVDGVKTVTS

-140 LSLSDKDGGDLEEL
+140 LSLSDKDGGDLEQL
-154 TRLVESDIK
+154 TRLVESDIQ

-187 TFDQAKMAEL
+187 KFDQAKMAEL
-197 GLSEDTV
+197 GLTEDTV
-204 NGIVKGSSI
+204 NGIVQGSSI

-232 GNIIGLDD
+232 GNIIDIDD

-246 PVVPSGASAG
+246 PVVPG
-256 ANQGAGA
+256 GAGA
-263 GQGAAAPGASQGTG
+263 STGNGSNAAPQGSGAPTGEASQGTA
-277 PGAGAATEQG
+277 P
-287 SATPGTSQGG
+287 SASQGTD
-297 GAQAGQASGQTADP
+297 Q
-311 SAQAGQ
+311 
-317 QGASGAAQGSNP
+317 
-329 AAGQAG
+329 AAG
-335 SGNAAAANPSGT
+335 GNASVGSPS
-347 AGAANAAGI
+347 GAANAAGI
-356 PTVKLSDIAKIEVI
+356 PTVKLSEIAKIEVI
-370 GQAESISRTNG
+370 GQAESISRTDG
-381 KESIGISVVKS
+381 KESIGISIVKS

-399 VVNSVKNKAEELQKQ
+399 VVNAVKDKAEELQSQ
-414 FKNAELTIL
+414 FKNADLTVL
-423 LDQGQPIQDSVNTML
+423 LDQGKPIQDSVNTML

-471 SLLMALTALNVMD
+471 SLLMALTALNMMD

-516 LTLKN
+516 LTLKG
-521 EKLRGRDLVREAT
+521 EKLKGRELVREAT
-534 REMFIPILSSTIV
+534 REMFVPILSSTIV

-560 MVGELFMPFALT
+560 MVGELFTPFALT

-577 LASLLVAITI
+577 LASLIVAITI
-587 VPMLAHSLFRKG
+587 VPMLAHTLFRG
-599 IKNKQNHEE
+599 GLKNKQNHEE
-608 KPGKLAESYKR
+608 KPGKMAEGYKR

-626 HKIITVLIA
+626 HKLITVSIA
-635 VLLLV
+635 VILLV

-650 TSFLP
+650 ASFLP
-655 EQKDKFVTIT
+655 EQQDKYVTIT
-665 YSPETGSLRE
+665 YSPQTGALRE

-687 LLKQPGLEKMQYSI
+687 LLEQPGLEKMQYSI
-701 GGGSPLASMGGGG
+701 GGTNPLSSMGGGG
-714 GNSALFYIQ
+714 SNSALFYIE
-723 YNKDTKDFTD
+723 YNEDTKDFTK
-733 VKKQLVEGL
+733 VKEQLVEGL
-742 QKEMTKGTWSEL
+742 KKEVTVGTWNEL
-754 DMSGGFGGS
+754 DMSGGLGGS
-763 NLSLSIYGDSVEQL
+763 GLSLSIYGDNVEQL
-777 KPIAEEV
+777 KPVSDEI
-784 LKLVQAEKDSFEK
+784 LKLVEADKDNFEK
-797 ADTTISDTY
+797 ADTTLADTY

-811 VADQEKLSK
+811 VADQEKLSS

-825 GQLAMALSPVR
+825 GQLAMTLSPAR

-857 DNKTFSSIKDIE
+857 DNKSFSSIKEIE
-869 NEKVTSPLGIQVPI
+869 DETVTSPLGIEVPI

-899 RIDGKVVVQ
+899 QIDGKVVVQ
-908 VTANILAADVT
+908 VTANILASDVT
-919 KASQNLKANIDKLD
+919 KASSNLQAEIDKLD

-1012 GALMLIGI
+1012 GGLMLIGI

-1035 ENEGL
+1035 EKEGMS
-1040 TTREA
+1040 TREA

-1106 IVYEFLMKFKKKKIV
+1106 IVYEFLMKFKKKRIE

>member
-19 TIIISFAGLYSGMT
+19 TIIISFAGLYSGLT

-42 NVPFLNVTAIDPGAA
+42 NVPFLSVTAIDPGAA

-70 QKLRNLEGVKTVTS
+70 QTLRNVEGIKTLTS

-99 GTDLTNAT
+99 GTDLDNAT
-107 ATVREALNEVQ
+107 AAVREALNEVQ
-118 LPDSVQKPTISKFS
+118 LPDGVQKPTISKFS

-140 LSLSDKDGGDLEEL
+140 LSLSDKDGGDLEQL
-154 TRLVESDIK
+154 TRLVESDIQ

-187 TFDQAKMAEL
+187 KFNQDKMNEL
-197 GLSEDTV
+197 GLTEDTV
-204 NGIVKGSSI
+204 NSIVQGSSV

-221 LDKSQKAVVVD
+221 LDEAQKAVVVD
-232 GNIIGLDD
+232 GNIIDLDD

-246 PVVPSGASAG
+246 PVVPSGA
-256 ANQGAGA
+256 
-263 GQGAAAPGASQGTG
+263 GAA
-277 PGAGAATEQG
+277 
-287 SATPGTSQGG
+287 
-297 GAQAGQASGQTADP
+297 ADP
-311 SAQAGQ
+311 SAQAG
-317 QGASGAAQGSNP
+317 GAAGQATAPDAAQGSTP
-329 AAGQAG
+329 SAAPSAGGNASAG
-335 SGNAAAANPSGT
+335 SAS
-347 AGAANAAGI
+347 GAANAAGI
-356 PTVKLSDIAKIEVI
+356 PTVKLSEIANIEVI
-370 GQAESISRTNG
+370 GQAESISRTDG
-381 KESIGISVVKS
+381 MESIGISIVKS

-399 VVNSVKNKAEELQKQ
+399 VVNAVKDKAEELQSQ
-414 FKNAELTIL
+414 FKNAQLTVL
-423 LDQGQPIQDSVNTML
+423 LDQGKPIQDSVNTML

-471 SLLMALTALNVMD
+471 SLLMALTALLLMD

-516 LTLKN
+516 LTLKG
-521 EKLRGRDLVREAT
+521 EKLKGRELIREAT

-587 VPMLAHSLFRKG
+587 VPMLAHTLFRKG
-599 IKNKQNHEE
+599 LKNKQNHEE
-608 KPGKLAESYKR
+608 KPGKMAEGYKR

-626 HKIITVLIA
+626 HKIITVGIA
-635 VLLLV
+635 VVLLV

-650 TSFLP
+650 ASFLP
-655 EQKDKFVTIT
+655 EQQDKYVTIT

-675 DVEKEALVAEKW
+675 DVEKEALAAEKY

-701 GGGSPLASMGGGG
+701 GGSNPLSSLGGGSS
-714 GNSALFYIQ
+714 NSALFYIE
-723 YNKDTKDFTD
+723 YNEDTKDFSQ
-733 VKKQLVEGL
+733 VKEQLVEGL
-742 QKEMTKGTWSEL
+742 RKEVPVGTWSEL
-754 DMSGGFGGS
+754 DMSGGLGGS
-763 NLSLSIYGDSVEQL
+763 SLSISIYGDNVEQL
-777 KPIAEEV
+777 KPVTDEV
-784 LKLVQAEKDSFEK
+784 FKLVEADTENFEK
-797 ADTTISDTY
+797 ADTTLSDTY

-811 VADQEKLSK
+811 VADQEKLSS

-825 GQLAMALSPVR
+825 GQLAMALSPVQ

-857 DNKTFSSIKDIE
+857 DQKTFDSITDIE
-869 NEKVTSPLGIQVPI
+869 NETVTSPLGIQVPI
-883 KDVAK
+883 KDVAN

-899 RIDGKVVVQ
+899 RIDGKVVAQ
-908 VTANILAADVT
+908 VSATILASDVQ
-919 KASQNLKANIDKLD
+919 KASQTLQDNIDKLD

-1000 IAGGTLDVSAMM
+1000 LAGGTIDVSAMM
-1012 GALMLIGI
+1012 GGLMLIGI

-1029 DRVIHK
+1029 DRVIHMEK
-1035 ENEGL
+1035 DGMS
-1040 TTREA
+1040 TREA

-1106 IVYEFLMKFKKKKIV
+1106 IVYEFLMKFKKKRIE

>member
-19 TIIISFAGLYSGMT
+19 TIIVSFAGLYSGLT

-42 NVPFLNVTAIDPGAA
+42 NVPFLSVTAIDPGAA

-70 QKLRNLEGVKTVTS
+70 QTLRNVEGIKTLTS
-84 TSMENAASITLEFDY
+84 TSMENASSITLEFDY
-99 GTDLTNAT
+99 GTDLDNAT
-107 ATVREALNEVQ
+107 AAVREALNEVQ
-118 LPDSVQKPTISKFS
+118 LPDGVQKPTISKFS

-140 LSLSDKDGGDLEEL
+140 LSLSDKDGGDLEQL
-154 TRLVESDIK
+154 TRLVETDIQ

-187 TFDQAKMAEL
+187 KFDQKKMNEL
-197 GLSEDTV
+197 GLTEDTV
-204 NGIVKGSSI
+204 NGIVQGSSV

-221 LDKSQKAVVVD
+221 LDKAQKAVVVD
-232 GNIIGLDD
+232 GNIIDLDD

-246 PVVPSGASAG
+246 PVVPSGA
-256 ANQGAGA
+256 GAG
-263 GQGAAAPGASQGTG
+263 S
-277 PGAGAATEQG
+277 G
-287 SATPGTSQGG
+287 SATAPQSA
-297 GAQAGQASGQTADP
+297 GAQAG
-311 SAQAGQ
+311 
-317 QGASGAAQGSNP
+317 GAAQGSAQGSDQ
-329 AAGQAG
+329 AAGQAAG
-335 SGNAAAANPSGT
+335 GNASVGST
-347 AGAANAAGI
+347 SGAANAPGI
-356 PTVKLSDIAKIEVI
+356 PTVKLSEIAKIEVI
-370 GQAESISRTNG
+370 GQAESISRTDG
-381 KESIGISVVKS
+381 KESIGISIVKS

-399 VVNSVKNKAEELQKQ
+399 VVKAVKDKAEELQTQ
-414 FKNAELTIL
+414 FKNAELTVL
-423 LDQGQPIQDSVNTML
+423 LDQGKPIQDSVNTML
-438 GKAVFGALFAILI
+438 FKAMFGALFAILI

-456 RNIRSTI
+456 RDIRSTI

-471 SLLMALTALNVMD
+471 SLLIALTALNMMD

-516 LTLKN
+516 LTLKG
-521 EKLRGRDLVREAT
+521 EKLKGRDLIREAT

-577 LASLLVAITI
+577 LASLIVAVTI
-587 VPMLAHSLFRKG
+587 VPMLAHTLFRKG
-599 IKNKQNHEE
+599 LKNKQNHEE
-608 KPGKLAESYKR
+608 KPGKMAEGYKR

-626 HKIITVLIA
+626 HKLITVGVA

-650 TSFLP
+650 ASFLP
-655 EQKDKFVTIT
+655 EQQDKYVTIT
-665 YSPETGSLRE
+665 YSPETGALRE

-687 LLKQPGLEKMQYSI
+687 LLTQPGLEKMQYSI
-701 GGGSPLASMGGGG
+701 GGSNPLSSMGGGSS
-714 GNSALFYIQ
+714 NSALFYIE
-723 YNKDTKDFTD
+723 YNEDTKDFTK
-733 VKKQLVEGL
+733 VKEQLVEGL
-742 QKEMTKGTWSEL
+742 KKEVTVGTWSEL
-754 DMSGGFGGS
+754 DMSGGLGGS
-763 NLSLSIYGDSVEQL
+763 SLSLSIYGDNVDQI
-777 KPIAEEV
+777 KPVSDEI
-784 LKLVQAEKDSFEK
+784 LKLVEADTESFEK
-797 ADTTISDTY
+797 ADTTLSDTY

-811 VADQEKLSK
+811 VADQEKLSS

-825 GQLAMALSPVR
+825 GQLAMALSPAR

-857 DNKTFSSIKDIE
+857 DKKSFNSIADIE
-869 NEKVTSPLGIQVPI
+869 NEKVTSPLGIEVPI

-908 VTANILAADVT
+908 VSANILASDVQ
-919 KASQNLKANIDKLD
+919 KASSNLQANIDKLD

-957 LAMLAAIAIVYFVLV
+957 LAMVAAIAIVYFVLV

-1000 IAGGTLDVSAMM
+1000 VAGGTLDVSAMM
-1012 GALMLIGI
+1012 GGLMLIGI

-1035 ENEGL
+1035 EKEGMP
-1040 TTREA
+1040 TREA

-1106 IVYEFLMKFKKKKIV
+1106 IVYEFLMKFKKKRIE

>member
-19 TIIISFAGLYSGMT
+19 TIIISFAGLYSGLT

-70 QKLRNLEGVKTVTS
+70 VKLRNVDGVKTVTS

-140 LSLSDKDGGDLEEL
+140 LSLSDKDGGDLEQL
-154 TRLVESDIK
+154 TRLVESDIQ

-187 TFDQAKMAEL
+187 KFDQAKMAEL
-197 GLSEDTV
+197 GLTEDTV
-204 NGIVKGSSI
+204 NGIVQGSSI

-232 GNIIGLDD
+232 GNIVDIDD

-246 PVVPSGASAG
+246 PVVPGGAGASAG
-256 ANQGAGA
+256 NGASAAPQGSGAPTGEA
-263 GQGAAAPGASQGTG
+263 GQGTAPSASQGTDQ
-277 PGAGAATEQG
+277 T
-287 SATPGTSQGG
+287 
-297 GAQAGQASGQTADP
+297 AGQV
-311 SAQAGQ
+311 AG
-317 QGASGAAQGSNP
+317 
-329 AAGQAG
+329 
-335 SGNAAAANPSGT
+335 GNAGVGSPS
-347 AGAANAAGI
+347 GAANAAGI
-356 PTVKLSDIAKIEVI
+356 PTVKLSEIAKIEVI
-370 GQAESISRTNG
+370 GQAESISRTDG
-381 KESIGISVVKS
+381 KESIGISIVKS

-399 VVNSVKNKAEELQKQ
+399 VVNAVKDKAEELQSQ
-414 FKNAELTIL
+414 FKNADLTVL
-423 LDQGQPIQDSVNTML
+423 LDQGKPIQDSVNTML

-471 SLLMALTALNVMD
+471 SLLMALTALNMMD

-516 LTLKN
+516 LTLKG
-521 EKLRGRDLVREAT
+521 EKLKGRELVREAT

-560 MVGELFMPFALT
+560 MVGELFTPFALT

-577 LASLLVAITI
+577 LASLIVAITI
-587 VPMLAHSLFRKG
+587 VPMLAHTLFRKG
-599 IKNKQNHEE
+599 LKNKQNHEE
-608 KPGKLAESYKR
+608 KPGKMAEGYKR

-626 HKIITVLIA
+626 HKLITVSIA
-635 VLLLV
+635 VILLV

-650 TSFLP
+650 ASFLP
-655 EQKDKFVTIT
+655 EQQDKYVTIT
-665 YSPETGSLRE
+665 YSPQTGALRE

-687 LLKQPGLEKMQYSI
+687 LLEQPGLEKMQYSI
-701 GGGSPLASMGGGG
+701 GGSNPLSSMGGGG
-714 GNSALFYIQ
+714 SNSALFYIE
-723 YNKDTKDFTD
+723 YNEDTKDFTQ
-733 VKKQLVEGL
+733 VKEQLVEGL
-742 QKEMTKGTWSEL
+742 KKEVSVGTWSEL
-754 DMSGGFGGS
+754 DMSGGLGGS
-763 NLSLSIYGDSVEQL
+763 GLSLSIYGDNVEQL
-777 KPIAEEV
+777 KPVSDEI
-784 LKLVQAEKDSFEK
+784 LKLVEADKDNFEK
-797 ADTTISDTY
+797 ADTTLADTY

-811 VADQEKLSK
+811 VADQEKLSS

-825 GQLAMALSPVR
+825 GQLAMALSPAR

-857 DNKTFSSIKDIE
+857 DNKTFSSIDEIE
-869 NEKVTSPLGIQVPI
+869 DETVTSPLGIQVPI

-899 RIDGKVVVQ
+899 QIDGKVVVQ
-908 VTANILAADVT
+908 VTANILASDVT
-919 KASQNLKANIDKLD
+919 KASSNLQAEIDKLD

-1012 GALMLIGI
+1012 GGLMLIGI

-1035 ENEGL
+1035 EKEGMP
-1040 TTREA
+1040 TREA

-1106 IVYEFLMKFKKKKIV
+1106 IVYEFLMKFKKKRIE